1 MDTAIP
7 LEQDE
12 HTRRRVLGRH
22 LERLERRLAF
32 LKGVSQRYTRMR
44 WGIAVV
50 GLLSTW
56 MVSAWFGNAPGWG
69 VLIVVAAAFVG
80 VARGHGRVKAS
91 IANYIRLHRIK
102 STHLARMRR
111 DWATIPEP
119 SSLTTEPEHPFASDL
134 NLIGKHSLLQLLDTT
149 MSRGGMERLRTWLLY
164 PVLDPDHVHKR
175 QAMVREIVPLS
186 MFRDRLTLHEARA
199 AQQPENTLGGRTS
212 ARLVR
217 ARYRSRAASALGI
230 GLGRARFGQWHAI
243 CLGTG

>member
-7 LEQDE
+7 LERDE

-80 VARGHGRVKAS
+80 VARGHGRVK
-91 IANYIRLHRIK
+91 R
-102 STHLARMRR
+102 
-111 DWATIPEP
+111 
-119 SSLTTEPEHPFASDL
+119 
-134 NLIGKHSLLQLLDTT
+134 
-149 MSRGGMERLRTWLLY
+149 
-164 PVLDPDHVHKR
+164 V
-175 QAMVREIVPLS
+175 
-186 MFRDRLTLHEARA
+186 
-199 AQQPENTLGGRTS
+199 
-212 ARLVR
+212 
-217 ARYRSRAASALGI
+217 
-230 GLGRARFGQWHAI
+230 
-243 CLGTG
+243 